1 MHETALIAEVLKT
14 VQQSALENN
23 LPKVTN
29 IKLAIGKLSM
39 ALPEALIFAF
49 QVLKKGTVCEDAELE
64 IEPKEIVLQC
74 LDCTREFRPQDY
86 HFSCP
91 FCTSS
96 QIKIIQGREL
106 HILSF
111 EGEENEHGSNCGS
124 TPVKSQ

>member
-1 MHETALIAEVLKT
+1 MHETALMAEVLKT
-14 VQQSALENN
+14 VQQSALENM
-23 LPKVTN
+23 LPKVTK

-39 ALPEALIFAF
+39 ALPEALTFAF
-49 QVLKKGTVCEDAELE
+49 QVLKKGTVCEEAELE
-64 IEPKEIVLQC
+64 IESKEIVLLC

-91 FCTSS
+91 SCSSS

-111 EGEENEHGSNCGS
+111 EGEENELGSNCSS
-124 TPVKSQ
+124 TLIKSQ

>member
-1 MHETALIAEVLKT
+1 MHETALMAEVLKT

-23 LPKVTN
+23 LSKVTK

-39 ALPEALIFAF
+39 ALPEALNFAF
-49 QVLKKGTVCEDAELE
+49 QVLKKGTVCEEAELE
-64 IEPKEIVLQC
+64 IESKEIILLC

-91 FCTSS
+91 FCSSS

-111 EGEENEHGSNCGS
+111 EGEENELGSNCSS
-124 TPVKSQ
+124 TLIKSQ